1 MKRLLVVLLIAA
13 LAVPA
18 LAGENELLAIFL
30 SADDDTGDDVVNE
43 VCPGINETFNV
54 YVCFDRFGDGGGM
67 LGAAFMFNR
76 TFGGFKLTQMNLLP
90 GLDFGD
96 VETDGWAITAGAN
109 CQYPDANGV
118 LVAATCQY
126 LYLGTPGTITVLP
139 HPIDANSAADCQN
152 ELDFWCVASVLSHG
166 AAGGFGACAAPP
178 DGDCEPESPV
188 EDSTW
193 GGIKALY
200 R

>member
-18 LAGENELLAIFL
+18 LAVENPLLAIFL
-30 SADDDTGDDVVNE
+30 DTDTDTGNPVVNE
-43 VCPGINETFNV
+43 VCPNPNDTFMV

-67 LGAAFMFNR
+67 LGAAFLFDR
-76 TFGGFKLTQMNLLP
+76 TFAGFKLAQVNMLP

-96 VETDGWAITAGAN
+96 VETNGWAITAGAD

-118 LVAATCQY
+118 LVAASCQY
-126 LYLGTPGTITVLP
+126 LYLGAPGTITVLP
-139 HPIDANSAADCQN
+139 HPIDSNSAADCLN

-166 AAGGFGACAAPP
+166 AAGNFGVCMPAP

-188 EDSTW
+188 ENETW